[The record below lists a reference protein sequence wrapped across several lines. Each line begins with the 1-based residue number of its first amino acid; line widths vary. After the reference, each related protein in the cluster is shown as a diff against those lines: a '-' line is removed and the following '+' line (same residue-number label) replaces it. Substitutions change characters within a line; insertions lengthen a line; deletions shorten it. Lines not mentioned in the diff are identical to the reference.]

1 MAVGRQFGPYTLIRK
16 LARGGMADIF
26 IARRRTGQGE
36 EICVIKML
44 LPTSVRNP
52 RAWKLFIGEA
62 RLAALLEHPNI
73 VRIYDLD
80 RVDNYY
86 FISMEYVAGETLF
99 NMLHQAA
106 KSRRSVQPYPAAA
119 VMRQSCAGLA
129 YAHGMTDPKGDPLS
143 LVHRDIS
150 PSNIMLSYD
159 GRVKILDF
167 GIAAAATRTAGFREG
182 KALGKHAYM
191 SPEQCQG
198 RDLDRRSD
206 IFSLGIVFWELITG
220 AALFPGRDPRA
231 VMTTIL
237 SGEIRPP
244 SMINPQIPVPLE
256 QVILRALSLE
266 PKDRY
271 QTAHEMEEAIDEAAR
286 GRLPPEAELGD
297 LLTELYGKRRGRL
310 SKKGEVGE
318 EVDLETLLFD
328 DLEAQPPERTD
339 EAARK
344 KWWKLSPGMTALLV
358 IVVLLLAGAVGFFI
372 AKPSLGSGGPAAS
385 DDPRTRDEVLGSIQV
400 DSSPRGAHISL
411 NGDDTGKKT
420 PAVLTGVHVGVD
432 LEVGLKLRGFE
443 PWSGRVLLESEKS
456 RRINAVL
463 NRTRRR

>member
-1 MAVGRQFGPYTLIRK
+1 LLRK

-26 IARRRTGQGE
+26 LARRRIEQGE
-36 EICVIKML
+36 ELCVIKML

-52 RAWKLFIGEA
+52 RAWKLFLGEA

-99 NMLHQAA
+99 GMLHHAA
-106 KSRRSVQPYPAAA
+106 KNQRPLRPYEVAA
-119 VMRQSCAGLA
+119 VMRHSCNGLA
-129 YAHGMTDPKGDPLS
+129 YAHGMTDPTGNPLN

-159 GRVKILDF
+159 GEVKILDF

-191 SPEQCQG
+191 SPEQVQG
-198 RDLDRRSD
+198 LNLDRRSD
-206 IFSLGIVFWELITG
+206 IFSLGIVFWELATG
-220 AALFPGRDPRA
+220 AALFPGRDPRP
-231 VMTTIL
+231 VMKTIL
-237 SGEIRPP
+237 SGAVTPP
-244 SMINPQIPVPLE
+244 ASVNPDIPVALE
-256 QVILRALSLE
+256 QVILKALSLD

-271 QTAHEMEEAIDEAAR
+271 QTAHEMGEAIEEASQ
-286 GRLPPEAELGD
+286 GRLPPDAHLGA
-297 LLTELYGKRRGRL
+297 LLSELYGKRRGRL

-318 EVDLETLLFD
+318 EVELETLLFD

-339 EAARK
+339 EARVG
-344 KWWKLSPGMTALLV
+344 KWWKPSPGMTAMLIVILV
-358 IVVLLLAGAVGFFI
+358 LLAGAVAFWI
-372 AKPSLGSGGPAAS
+372 ATRPADPGTEGSDPGGQSTLLG
-385 DDPRTRDEVLGSIQV
+385 TIQV
-400 DSSPRGAHISL
+400 DSSPRGARIVL
-411 NGDDTGKKT
+411 NGDDTGKET
-420 PAVLTGVHVGVD
+420 PAVLDNVPVGA
-432 LEVGLKLRGFE
+432 ELKVELKRKGYE
-443 PWSGRVLLESEKS
+443 PWSGRVLLESQEP

-463 NRTRRR
+463 TRKLRR

>member
-1 MAVGRQFGPYTLIRK
+1 VAVGRQFGPYTLLRK

-26 IARRRTGQGE
+26 LAQRRTEQGE
-36 EICVIKML
+36 ELCVIKML

-52 RAWKLFIGEA
+52 RAWKLFLGEA
-62 RLAALLEHPNI
+62 HLAALLDHPNI

-99 NMLHQAA
+99 GMLHQAA
-106 KSRRSVQPYPAAA
+106 KNHRPLRPYEVAAI
-119 VMRQSCAGLA
+119 MRHTCTGLA
-129 YAHGMTDPKGDPLS
+129 YAHGMTDPAGKPLN

-159 GRVKILDF
+159 GQVKILDF

-198 RDLDRRSD
+198 ADLDRRSD

-220 AALFPGRDPRA
+220 AALYPGRDPRS
-231 VMTTIL
+231 VMRTIL
-237 SGEIRPP
+237 SGEVHPP
-244 SMINPQIPVPLE
+244 SLVNPDIPLALE
-256 QVILRALSLE
+256 QVILRALTLE

-271 QTAHEMEEAIDEAAR
+271 QTAHEMGEAIDEAAQ
-286 GRLPPEAELGD
+286 GRLAPEAELGG
-297 LLTELYGKRRGRL
+297 LLSELFGKRQGRL
-310 SKKGEVGE
+310 SKKGEVGD

-339 EAARK
+339 ETRIK
-344 KWWKLSPGMTALLV
+344 KWWKPSPGMTALLV
-358 IVVLLLAGAVGFFI
+358 VILVLLAGAVGFWI
-372 AKPSLGSGGPAAS
+372 ATRPTNPGAQNANPGGQGILLG
-385 DDPRTRDEVLGSIQV
+385 TIQV
-400 DSSPRGAHISL
+400 DSSPRGARIIL
-411 NGDDTGKKT
+411 NGDDTGKQT
-420 PAVLTGVHVGVD
+420 PAVLSDVPVGN
-432 LEVGLKLRGFE
+432 ELKVELKRKGYE
-443 PWSGRVLLESEKS
+443 PWSGRVLLESQEP

-463 NRTRRR
+463 TSKRRR

>member
-1 MAVGRQFGPYTLIRK
+1 LLRK

-26 IARRRTGQGE
+26 LARRRTEGGGDL
-36 EICVIKML
+36 CVIKML

-52 RAWKLFIGEA
+52 RAWKLFLGEA
-62 RLAALLEHPNI
+62 RLAALLDHPNI
-73 VRIYDLD
+73 VRIYELS

-99 NMLHQAA
+99 GMLHKAA
-106 KSRRSVQPYPAAA
+106 TNQRPLRPYEVAAI
-119 VMRQSCAGLA
+119 MRQTCTGLA
-129 YAHGMTDPKGDPLS
+129 YAHGMTDPGGSPLN

-159 GRVKILDF
+159 GEVKILDF

-198 RDLDRRSD
+198 RNLDRRSD
-206 IFSLGIVFWELITG
+206 IFSLGIVFWELVTG
-220 AALFPGRDPRA
+220 AALYPGRDPRS
-231 VMTTIL
+231 VMKTIL
-237 SGEIRPP
+237 AGQVRPP
-244 SMINPQIPVPLE
+244 STVNPDIPVPLE

-266 PKDRY
+266 TVDRY
-271 QTAHEMEEAIDEAAR
+271 QNAHEMGEAIEEACQ
-286 GRLPPEAELGD
+286 GRLPPDAELGA
-297 LLTELYGKRRGRL
+297 LLTELFGKRHGRL
-310 SKKGEVGE
+310 SRKGEVGQ
-318 EVDLETLLFD
+318 EVELETLLFD

-339 EAARK
+339 EALVR

-358 IVVLLLAGAVGFFI
+358 VVLVLLGGAIGFWI
-372 AKPSLGSGGPAAS
+372 ATRPPGPATTTGES
-385 DDPRTRDEVLGSIQV
+385 PVPGTLLGTIQV
-400 DSSPRGAHISL
+400 DSSPRGAAIIL

-420 PAVLTGVHVGVD
+420 PAVLSDVPVGAD
-432 LEVGLKLRGFE
+432 LQVGLELKDYQ
-443 PWSGRVLLESEKS
+443 PWSGRVLLESQEP

-463 NRTRRR
+463 VRKRR